1 MASIHEIGHDAVEQM
16 SSTPRHRFFTM
27 IVGAILIAMFL
38 VSVSMN
44 LYNYSGAAQLDL
56 SRPGYQNIR
65 DQAKRE
71 TTTKTFSSTGELDDS
86 AMNDFNDMYN
96 ERLGKVK
103 NTTSFNS
110 QPLTDDSLQIFGTT
124 PSDPQVVAPTQ

>member
-1 MASIHEIGHDAVEQM
+1 MASIQDMGHGAVEQM
-16 SSTPRHRFFTM
+16 SNTPRHRFLTM
-27 IVGAILIAMFL
+27 IVGAILVAVFL

-71 TTTKTFSSTGELDDS
+71 TTTKTFSSTGELDEK
-86 AMNDFNDMYN
+86 AVKDFNEMYN
-96 ERLGKVK
+96 ERLNKVK

-110 QPLTDDSLQIFGTT
+110 KPLTDESLQMFGTT
-124 PSDPQVVAPTQ
+124 TDAATAAPAQ